1 MTGNVYYKKSRL
13 QLLMILLCI
22 NVLPVLKAQTLTIYT
37 IPAPHEMRWES
48 PGKLVFSYLRNF
60 LTRSSYGKYR
70 HPIGHMMVELKDNT
84 KHVIAGVTAVK
95 HSGMTRKVL
104 FKGFGLGILFE
115 KIQGRLEETD
125 INLPEIQRRS
135 KKGDIAFLEFR
146 ISQAVFDRLWK
157 YYNEYKEKG
166 YYKLYNGLNHPL
178 EGEGAGCSAFAFS
191 FLEAAGLL
199 DMIPPEIC
207 LIDRPAPASLV
218 HLAGKNGARVS
229 LFKLLVSRN
238 WSAENNPQAPH
249 YTTYEPT
256 WLFNWIHQN
265 HSFIPATGK
274 VQHTML
280 NKAPGILIDC
290 RDALVPAGPIW
301 KN

>member
-1 MTGNVYYKKSRL
+1 MAGTFHTKTRVITIL
-13 QLLMILLCI
+13 ALLCFLCSHRI
-22 NVLPVLKAQTLTIYT
+22 QSQTFTIYT
-37 IPAPHEMRWES
+37 IPAPHPMRWES

-70 HPIGHMMVELKDNT
+70 HPIGHMMVELRDST
-84 KHVIAGVTAVK
+84 RHVIAGVSAVK

-104 FKGFGLGILFE
+104 FNGFGLGILFE
-115 KIQGRLEETD
+115 KIEGKLDETD
-125 INLPEIQRRS
+125 INRPDIQRRS
-135 KKGDIAFLEFR
+135 KNGDIAFLQFR
-146 ISQAVFDRLWK
+146 INQPVFDRLWT

-191 FLEAAGLL
+191 FLEVAGLL

-207 LIDRPAPASLV
+207 LIDRPAPGSLV
-218 HLAGKNGARVS
+218 HLSGNKGARVS

-238 WSAENNPQAPH
+238 WSADNDPQAPH

-256 WLFNWIHQN
+256 WLFNWINQN
-265 HSFIPATGK
+265 HAFIPATGK
-274 VQHTML
+274 VQQVML
-280 NKAPGILIDC
+280 NKAPGMLIDC
-290 RDALVPAGPIW
+290 RDAMVPAGPIW

>member
-1 MTGNVYYKKSRL
+1 MASTHHKKSRL
-13 QLLMILLCI
+13 KTVAILYCLFFSNYI
-22 NVLPVLKAQTLTIYT
+22 QSQTLTIYT
-37 IPAPHEMRWES
+37 IPAPHPMRWES

-146 ISQAVFDRLWK
+146 ISQPAFDRLWK
-157 YYNEYKEKG
+157 YYTEYKEKG
-166 YYKLYNGLNHPL
+166 YHKLYNGLNQPL

-207 LIDRPAPASLV
+207 RIERTAPHSLV
-218 HLAGKNGARVS
+218 YQSGYKEAQVS
-229 LFKLLVSRN
+229 LFKVLMSSS
-238 WSAENNPQAPH
+238 WSAENDAAAPL
-249 YTTYEPT
+249 YSTYEPT
-256 WLFNWIHQN
+256 WLFNWIKRN
-265 HSFIPATGK
+265 HTEMPDKGK
-274 VQHTML
+274 VQKTGL

-290 RDALVPAGPIW
+290 SDEPVPQGPVW

>member
-1 MTGNVYYKKSRL
+1 MAGTFHTKTRVITIL
-13 QLLMILLCI
+13 ALLCFLCSHRI
-22 NVLPVLKAQTLTIYT
+22 QSQTFTIYT

-70 HPIGHMMVELKDNT
+70 HPIGHMMVELKDST

-146 ISQAVFDRLWK
+146 ISQPVFDRLWK

-199 DMIPPEIC
+199 DIIPPEIC

-218 HLAGKNGARVS
+218 HLSGKNGARVS
-229 LFKLLVSRN
+229 LFKLLLSRN
-238 WSAENNPQAPH
+238 WSAENDPQAPH

-265 HSFIPATGK
+265 HAFIPATGK
-274 VQHTML
+274 VQQTML
-280 NKAPGILIDC
+280 KKAPGILIDC
-290 RDALVPAGPIW
+290 RDAMVPVGPIW